1 MPKNLPPAQK
11 IVFAFNSYGLG
22 HATRTLPLVQ
32 AAIAHGYK
40 AYIIAYGRALAFLR
54 QELGRSTAKY
64 FELRDY
70 SFNRVFRKKGFSARR
85 FLLNSPLFVKEVSDE
100 HKAFLRLHAKHNFD
114 IVFSDSR
121 MGIYLPDKPS
131 YFLSNQLK
139 QSTARA
145 TWFGEIFTEN
155 YMRRVKKHFTK
166 FIVPDTEENSISG
179 LLTHD
184 FWFLRRKDVEYIGI
198 LSMLKKRRTKRKLD
212 YFISISGPEPQR
224 TVFEEKILAALD
236 ALQGSRTV
244 ITLGAPEKA
253 GYHRKIGTVEIFG
266 ILNRAQQEEM
276 MNAAALVVTR
286 SGYSTVMDLAELEKK
301 ALFIPT
307 DGQPEQEYLARYHKL
322 LGNNHVA
329 RLKKLDLRRDL
340 ELAKRYP
347 GYKTKHKTADSVK
360 RFLAL
365 IGQPSPPAGEVF
377 FGAKRAGRVYRR
389 IIDFLATAGYV
400 GYLPKAPGTW
410 GSLLAV
416 LIYAS
421 VVTTSDLLEFWDF
434 FWPYHWFLAGIFLI
448 GIFVSG
454 EYDRLH
460 QKHDARE
467 IVIDEVIGQSL
478 TFLLALWLT
487 SFFASWLGNFLLF
500 IPNPTLFF
508 GSSPLFARILLLAV
522 NLSVTLLGFAL
533 FRFFDIVKPLGI
545 RQIQKLPRGWGVVL
559 DDVLAG
565 VYAALVLSVLF
576 LLLFWHLFKF

>member
-40 AYIIAYGRALAFLR
+40 AYVIAYGRSLAFLR
-54 QELGRSTAKY
+54 RELGQTVAKY
-64 FELRDY
+64 FKLSDY

-85 FLLNSPLFVKEVSDE
+85 FLLNSPLFVKEVLDE
-100 HKAFLRLHAKHNFD
+100 HKAFLRLHAKYKFD
-114 IVFSDSR
+114 LVFSDSR

-131 YFLSNQLK
+131 YLLSNQLK

-155 YMRRVKKHFTK
+155 YMRHVKKHFTK
-166 FIVPDTEENSISG
+166 FVVPDTEKNSISG
-179 LLTHD
+179 LLTHN
-184 FWFLRRKDVEYIGI
+184 FWFLKKKDVEYIGI

-236 ALQGSRTV
+236 ALQGQKTV

-253 GYHRKIGTVEIFG
+253 DYHKKIGTVEIFG
-266 ILNRAQQEEM
+266 SLNRKQQEEM

-286 SGYSTVMDLAELEKK
+286 SGYSTVMDLAELEKP

-307 DGQPEQEYLARYHKL
+307 DGQPEQEYLARYHRL
-322 LGNNHVA
+322 LGHNHVA

-347 GYKTKHKTADSVK
+347 GYRTKHKTADSVK
-360 RFLAL
+360 NFLAL
-365 IGQPSPPAGEVF
+365 IGRQPRPAGQAPFLEN
-377 FGAKRAGRVYRR
+377 KRSKIYRR

-416 LIYAS
+416 LIYVS
-421 VVTTSDLLEFWDF
+421 VMNLPAFKDF
-434 FWPYHWFLAGIFLI
+434 FWFDFYHWFLAALFPVS
-448 GIFVSG
+448 IFVSG
-454 EYDRLH
+454 EYDRLY
-460 QKHDARE
+460 QKQDAPE
-467 IVIDEVIGQSL
+467 IIIDEVVGQSL
-478 TFLLALWLT
+478 TYLLALWLS
-487 SFFASWLGNFLLF
+487 SFFVGWLANFLLF
-500 IPNPTLFF
+500 IPQVALFL
-508 GSSPLFARILLLAV
+508 GLPASPAKTALLIMHCG
-522 NLSVTLLGFAL
+522 VTALGFAL

-545 RQIQKLPRGWGVVL
+545 RQIQKLPRGWGV
-559 DDVLAG
+559 
-565 VYAALVLSVLF
+565 
-576 LLLFWHLFKF
+576 